1 MSGDSF
7 GLGVFAQLGQ
17 SSNGGA
23 EGMARRLDAMV
34 RQSRAGAA
42 GYAAVGHRA
51 MFLVARGLRD
61 NIGNWPAPGGWPRA
75 YRRGGQPLRDTKRL
89 SNSIAYRA
97 TSQGVAIGTNVPYA
111 RILNRGGTI
120 TPKGRFLLLPLSP
133 PLSQS
138 EVRAWPRGKAAIQ
151 SRYPGSF
158 FLMHGRPEDGFEG
171 PGIYRKTA
179 RIVGSVRR
187 SYVKESAI
195 LFGETLVR
203 KRSAIR
209 RRGVERIAA
218 AVRRVRIK
226 PYGYLQWRPAWVRDV
241 AQRYA
246 QWFFDPK
253 LANRVPVTGGNPDV
267 GRRGGGA

>member
-51 MFLVARGLRD
+51 MFLVTRGLRE
-61 NIGNWPAPGGWPRA
+61 NVGHWPSPGGWPRA
-75 YRRGGQPLRDTKRL
+75 FRRGGQPLRDTKRL

-97 TSQGVAIGTNVPYA
+97 TAQGVSIGTNVPYA

-138 EVRAWPRGKAAIQ
+138 EVRAWPRGKSGIEA
-151 SRYPGSF
+151 RYPESF
-158 FLMHGRPEDGFEG
+158 FLLKGPEGT
-171 PGIYRKTA
+171 GIYRP
-179 RIVGSVRR
+179 S
-187 SYVKESAI
+187 
-195 LFGETLVR
+195 
-203 KRSAIR
+203 R
-209 RRGVERIAA
+209 RRIATRIRSKKGNLLAAPSAKYGKGRAIERIAA

-226 PYGYLQWRPAWVRDV
+226 PYGYLQWRPAWVRDL

-246 QWFFDPK
+246 KWHFDPST
-253 LANRVPVTGGNPDV
+253 ASRFPAAGGNPDV
-267 GRRGGGA
+267 GKRGGGA

>member
-1 MSGDSF
+1 VSGDSF

-17 SSNGGA
+17 GSNGGA
-23 EGMARRLDAMV
+23 EGMTRRLEAMI

-51 MFLVARGLRD
+51 MFLVTRGLRE
-61 NIGNWPAPGGWPRA
+61 NIGHWPSPGGWPRA

-133 PLSQS
+133 PLSRS
-138 EVRAWPRGKAAIQ
+138 EVRAWPRGKSAIEA
-151 SRYPGSF
+151 RYPESF
-158 FLMHGRPEDGFEG
+158 FLPKGPEGT
-171 PGIYRKTA
+171 GIYRP
-179 RIVGSVRR
+179 S
-187 SYVKESAI
+187 
-195 LFGETLVR
+195 
-203 KRSAIR
+203 R
-209 RRGVERIAA
+209 RRIATRIRSKTGNLLAAPSAKYGKGRAIERIAA
-218 AVRRVRIK
+218 AERRVRIK

-267 GRRGGGA
+267 GQRGGGA